1 MLRAVL
7 LDLDDTLIDHH
18 GAVRAALDRWLP
30 EFGVASTS
38 DTYALWDE
46 VQERHMVAWRER
58 RVTFA
63 EQRRRRLR
71 DFLPQIQVPY
81 EESALDDIFEG
92 YLRAYEASWRRFP
105 DVDDALVALAAAG
118 LATAVLTNGTVA
130 QQRAKLVKAGLEGR
144 VGPLF
149 TVEDLGVAK
158 PSPDAFRL
166 ACERLG
172 LEPARVVSVGD
183 RHDLDVLPARAAGLR
198 AIHLDRHDAGPHD
211 EPDRLTTLA
220 GLAPALSR

>member
-1 MLRAVL
+1 MRGVV
-7 LDLDDTLIDHH
+7 LDLDDTLVDHR

-30 EFGVASTS
+30 ELGVDSTPE
-38 DTYALWDE
+38 TVTLWNE

-71 DFLPQIQVPY
+71 DFLPQIRLPY
-81 EESALDDIFEG
+81 AESQLDDIFAG
-92 YLRAYEASWRRFP
+92 YLRAYESSWRRFP
-105 DVDDALVALAAAG
+105 DVDDALAALRAAG
-118 LATAVLTNGTVA
+118 LITAVLTNGTIE
-130 QQRAKLVKAGLEGR
+130 QQRAKLVRSGLDGR

-158 PSPDAFRL
+158 PSPEAFRL
-166 ACERLG
+166 TCERLG
-172 LEPARVVSVGD
+172 LESGHVVSVGD
-183 RHDLDVLPARAAGLR
+183 RYDLDVLPARAAGLR

-220 GLAPALSR
+220 ALPAALAG

>member
-1 MLRAVL
+1 MLRGVL

-18 GAVRAALDRWLP
+18 GAVRAALDLWLP
-30 EFGVASTS
+30 ELGVASTS
-38 DTYALWDE
+38 ETSALWDE

-58 RVTFA
+58 RVSFA

-71 DFLPQIQVPY
+71 DFLPQIRIPY
-81 EESALDDIFEG
+81 EENDLDPIFEG
-92 YLRAYEASWRRFP
+92 YLRAYESSWRRFP
-105 DVDDALVALAAAG
+105 DVDEALAALGAAG
-118 LATAVLTNGTVA
+118 LTTAVLTNGTVE
-130 QQRAKLVKAGLEGR
+130 QQRAKLAKAGLEGR

-166 ACERLG
+166 ACERIG

-198 AIHLDRHDAGPHD
+198 AIHLDRRDAGPHD
-211 EPDRLTTLA
+211 EPDRLTTLT
-220 GLAPALSR
+220 GLAAALSR